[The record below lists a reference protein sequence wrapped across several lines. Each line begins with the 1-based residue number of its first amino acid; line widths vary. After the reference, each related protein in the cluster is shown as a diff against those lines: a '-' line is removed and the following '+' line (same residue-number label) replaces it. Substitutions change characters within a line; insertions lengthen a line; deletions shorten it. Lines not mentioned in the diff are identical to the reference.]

1 VRVVE
6 VHGWSVRRDPD
17 ADSWQSEIL
26 VADRSAAEARRRLR
40 DAGFHRKRHDLRPL
54 RPGDIDE
61 QGRLDALHSGQ
72 VLRRLHKDTGWT
84 GWTPIGGGS
93 SASP

>member
-1 VRVVE
+1 MVE
-6 VHGWSVRRDPD
+6 VHGWSAGRDPD

-26 VADRSAAEARRRLR
+26 VAATSAAEARRRLL
-40 DAGFHRKRHDLRPL
+40 DAGFHRKRHDLRRL

-72 VLRRLHKDTGWT
+72 LLRRLLNDTGWT
-84 GWTPIGGGS
+84 GWTPIGGD
-93 SASP
+93 APVSP